1 MDIIYLTFAIFALTI
16 VLMTLPTMIARS
28 KNKDK

>member
-1 MDIIYLTFAIFALTI
+1 MAITYLTFAILLLVI
-16 VLMTLPTMIARS
+16 VLITLPTMIARS